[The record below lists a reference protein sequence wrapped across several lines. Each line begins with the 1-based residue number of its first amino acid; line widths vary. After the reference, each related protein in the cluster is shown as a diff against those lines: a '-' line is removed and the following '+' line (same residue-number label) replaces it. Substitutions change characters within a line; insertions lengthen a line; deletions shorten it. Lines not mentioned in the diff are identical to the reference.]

1 LDFLW
6 DFPGGF
12 FNRAKHLFRHPA
24 PVPFP
29 RSDEKGRPGPLGA
42 RAGLIFWMYDRGMRL
57 QPPTITTGVDPD
69 RATTSSAPAV
79 RGGFLLATCQ
89 GGSEASLCLRQAALL
104 PEISK
109 AAWRRGM
116 VTFRLGDF
124 DPPDEFFPDLIYAR
138 SLIRSLGQVSGASDS
153 ERIAAVRTLVAH
165 DSWDTI
171 HVWHRDRRLEVQTN
185 PTVDAQAIRGLLLAE
200 YGKPATLPQAA
211 DPGDLVLDCLIDAAD
226 RWWVGW
232 HRAATPASCQPGGM
246 HPTTLPEDKVS
257 RAWLKLDEA
266 ITTCGVPLRQGQR
279 AVELG
284 ASPGGACQRLLEA
297 GLEVVGIDPALV
309 EDRVAAHPQFTQWRM
324 RARDVKVKEFRGF
337 DWIVADMNIDPRSTL
352 ESLGRIVSAVGVKPT
367 GIIATLKLP
376 DWSRAAELPGW
387 LDQFRAWG
395 FEPRARQLSTGGREV
410 CVVALRSR
418 RR

>member
-1 LDFLW
+1 M
-6 DFPGGF
+6 
-12 FNRAKHLFRHPA
+12 AKRSFRQPA

-42 RAGLIFWMYDRGMRL
+42 RAGLIFWVYDWGMPQSSPQSSPKSLFPRR
-57 QPPTITTGVDPD
+57 DAAA
-69 RATTSSAPAV
+69 ATPAPAV
-79 RGGFLLATCQ
+79 RGAFLLVTCQ
-89 GGSEASLCLRQAALL
+89 GGAEASLCGRQEAVL
-104 PEISK
+104 PAVSK

-124 DPPDEFFPDLIYAR
+124 DPPDDFFPDLIYAR
-138 SLIRSLGQVSGASDS
+138 AVVRSLGQVSGASDH
-153 ERIAAVRTLVAH
+153 ERVAAVRTLVTHTA
-165 DSWDTI
+165 WDTI
-171 HVWHRDRRLEVQTN
+171 HVWHRDRRLESQTDS
-185 PTVDAQAIRGLLLAE
+185 PVDPLAVRALLLE
-200 YGKPATLPQAA
+200 SYGKPASLPQAA
-211 DPGDLVLDCLIDAAD
+211 RPGDLVLDCLIDATD

-232 HRAATPASCQPGGM
+232 HRAHTPTSCQPGGM
-246 HPTTLPEDKVS
+246 HQTELPVDKVS

-266 ITTCGVPLRQGQR
+266 IATFGVDLQPGQR

-297 GLEVVGIDPALV
+297 GLTVVGIDPALV
-309 EDRVAAHPQFTQWRM
+309 DDRVAAQPGFEQWQM
-324 RARDVKVKEFRGF
+324 RARDVKVKNFRSF

-352 ESLGRIVSAVGVKPT
+352 ESIGRIVTAAGVKPA

-376 DWSRAAELPGW
+376 DWSRAKELPGW

-395 FEPRARQLSTGGREV
+395 FSPRARQISTGGREI

-418 RR
+418 RK